1 MGSIRSNNDIFQED
15 IQNIKQEDIQGP
27 VVHTGGMI
35 DENDKTF
42 KSGMSIEE
50 KISQAKKE
58 NRKGSS
64 VWGKAK
70 RDSSG
75 AGLRIN
81 RLMDT
86 LRGDFKRSH

>member
-1 MGSIRSNNDIFQED
+1 
-15 IQNIKQEDIQGP
+15 
-27 VVHTGGMI
+27 MI
-35 DENDKTF
+35 DDNDKTF

-50 KISQAKKE
+50 KIAQVKQE
-58 NRKGSS
+58 NRKGSP
-64 VWGKAK
+64 VWEKAK

-81 RLMDT
+81 KLMDA

>member
-1 MGSIRSNNDIFQED
+1 MGSIHSNNEILQED
-15 IQNIKQEDIQGP
+15 IQNVRQEDIQGP

-35 DENDKTF
+35 DDNDKTF

-50 KISQAKKE
+50 KIAQVKQE
-58 NRKGSS
+58 NRKGSP
-64 VWGKAK
+64 VWEKAK

-81 RLMDT
+81 KLMDA